1 VTESRRFRQN
11 KMGDLENER
20 GGFFTGL
27 SNKHA
32 TRPGF
37 TMVNEDFI
45 LKFESIQCEDLET
58 EEQRRFVIDRF
69 QSCYRWNDIMDII
82 LECLEYY
89 YDAED
94 FEIDLQHCV
103 SAFLCEYSGWGL
115 LFTLLPQDFQKFL
128 LVLFSHINIK
138 NHQENIVKSND
149 ELYHDLLAAYENETQ
164 GLPLSQLVPKIDIR
178 MLNVIGGPKEHE
190 RRKVLRMK
198 FNSSRFKL
206 IAIFGVE
213 KIRNRRTLVEHAAE
227 VVARMVDDTEDLEI
241 PETLK
246 PLVNEKLVD
255 SEWVVSYWCA
265 KFRHEM
271 TPKNQDTIE
280 ESDDNQIVDVA
291 PIVPQR
297 PSFFYLVTKLIILS
311 PWLIFRAVGTLGTLV
326 SRIWSVFRRS

>member
-1 VTESRRFRQN
+1 MAE
-11 KMGDLENER
+11 LENER

-27 SNKHA
+27 SNKHG

-37 TMVNEDFI
+37 KLVNEDFI

-69 QSCYRWNDIMDII
+69 QSCYRWNDIMELI

-103 SAFLCEYSGWGL
+103 SAFLSEYAGWGL

-138 NHQENIVKSND
+138 NHQENIVRTNE
-149 ELYHDLLAAYENETQ
+149 ELYYDLLEAYETETQ

-178 MLNVIGGPKEHE
+178 VLNVIGGPKEHE
-190 RRKVLRMK
+190 RRKVIRLK

-213 KIRNRRTLVEHAAE
+213 KIRNRRNLAEHAAE

-255 SEWVVSYWCA
+255 SEWVASYWCA
-265 KFRHEM
+265 KFRQEM
-271 TPKNQDTIE
+271 TPKNDHDDSRALLDTE
-280 ESDDNQIVDVA
+280 ESVHNQTFDVA
-291 PIVPQR
+291 PIVTDG
-297 PSFFYLVTKLIILS
+297 PSFLYLVTKLLIVS
-311 PWLIFRAVGTLGTLV
+311 PWLIFRAVGKIGTLV
-326 SRIWSVFRRS
+326 SRIWRVFRRN